1 MAKEPDKHLLKQQTV
16 VLKGIS
22 YTVAACF
29 ALFSIFIYKALG
41 EGSYMPYLF
50 FAYVAG
56 LLLNLLALKY
66 HHKAMFAYQMMIYI
80 SYAMTVI
87 FILYTGGI
95 ASPAVFILCT
105 LPIGAFNTSRK
116 QGKIWVVI
124 AFISFMVLYYS
135 ENLGIPVKNVIPE
148 QHRELFYLAMILF
161 IFSLI
166 TVFSIIFK
174 YSSYN
179 LYRAHNLASEQ
190 LDEKKKRLDNLINL
204 VNHTPVLMCVIDL
217 NSLSFIE
224 VNPYFKQELRYEL
237 IEVRGRRISDII
249 REETLPPE
257 LKSGGAMLKEDQR
270 ISFECTVLYKTG
282 IEKKYQWN
290 AIVKRRKLYANAREI
305 VV

>member
-1 MAKEPDKHLLKQQTV
+1 MTKEPDKQLLKQQTV

-29 ALFSIFIYKALG
+29 AIFSIFIFNALG
-41 EGSYMPYLF
+41 KESNVPFLF

-66 HHKAMFAYQMMIYI
+66 HHKAMFAYQVMIYI
-80 SYAMTVI
+80 SYIMTVI
-87 FILYTGGI
+87 FILYTGGL
-95 ASPAVFILCT
+95 ASPAVYILCT
-105 LPIGAFNTSRK
+105 MPIGAFNTSRK
-116 QGKIWVVI
+116 QGKIWVGI
-124 AFISFMVLYYS
+124 ALVTFFILFFSESF
-135 ENLGIPVKNVIPE
+135 GIPIKNVIPE
-148 QHRELFYLAMILF
+148 QQQELFHLAMVLF

-174 YSSYN
+174 YSTYH

-204 VNHTPVLMCVIDL
+204 VNNTPVLMCVIDL
-217 NSLSFIE
+217 GSLSFIE

-237 IEVRGRRISDII
+237 VEVRGRKISDII

-257 LKSGGAMLKEDQR
+257 LKIGGAMVKEDQR

-282 IEKKYQWN
+282 AEKSYQWN
-290 AIVKRRKLYANAREI
+290 AIAKRGKLYANARE
-305 VV
+305 VVK